1 MTETVKPLAAQV
13 NNLGRFSKTAA
24 QKPAKKPAHSQSAPR
39 AAAKP
44 ETWDFE
50 TIMDHL
56 DEIPQVRGYRV
67 MLIPVIFPETT
78 SGGIVLPDE
87 VRNRQLNHA
96 QVFRVVGMGSQA
108 YADPGRFPDGAFCEI
123 GDYVL
128 IGRYAGTKVTT
139 TYCEDLRIVNDDEV
153 MAIIPDHEKAM
164 RMA

>member
-1 MTETVKPLAAQV
+1 MTDTVKPLASQV
-13 NNLGRFSKTAA
+13 SNLGRFSGTAKPKPTQKT
-24 QKPAKKPAHSQSAPR
+24 PATR
-39 AAAKP
+39 AAGRP

-50 TIMDHL
+50 EVMNHL

-67 MLIPVIFPETT
+67 MLIPVVFPETT
-78 SGGIVLPDE
+78 AGGIVLPDE

-108 YADPGRFPDGAFCEI
+108 YADPGRFPDGPFCAI

-153 MAIIPDHEKAM
+153 MAILPDHEKAM
-164 RMA
+164 SMV